1 MVILCDSIPPTH
13 FWAAPNKSWPGG
25 VRTFTAWAQFSPIP
39 TDDEICSAAIFGQTN
54 DLQCLAHHPLY
65 PLYSPTL
72 ITTYLIPADF
82 SKYQLNHWLGN
93 RGAAH
98 VQLSNC
104 PMLLRHNLH
113 RLNLLCIFFC
123 PKGVICLQAA
133 QSLLG
138 KDRFC
143 QICAH
148 PTCRCC
154 WRRTPPPPSP
164 LPPTPLPP
172 TPPVAAERNPSAK
185 PRLLSAS

>member
-1 MVILCDSIPPTH
+1 MVICVTLSHPPT
-13 FWAAPNKSWPGG
+13 FGRPPIKAGPAGSGPSLPGHSFLQFLLMTKYALLQSL
-25 VRTFTAWAQFSPIP
+25 VRPMICNACSSSTLFTLE
-39 TDDEICSAAIFGQTN
+39 T
-54 DLQCLAHHPLY
+54 
-65 PLYSPTL
+65 TL

-98 VQLSNC
+98 VQLSNF

-138 KDRFC
+138 KDRFW

-154 WRRTPPPPSP
+154 WRRTPPPP
-164 LPPTPLPP
+164 PPPLPP

>member
-1 MVILCDSIPPTH
+1 MTLSHPPTFGRPPIKAGPAGSGLSLPGH
-13 FWAAPNKSWPGG
+13 SFLQFLLMTKYALLQSLVRPMICNACSSSTLFTDSNHNLFNTSRFLKISIKSL
-25 VRTFTAWAQFSPIP
+25 AWQ
-39 TDDEICSAAIFGQTN
+39 Q
-54 DLQCLAHHPLY
+54 
-65 PLYSPTL
+65 
-72 ITTYLIPADF
+72 
-82 SKYQLNHWLGN
+82 
-93 RGAAH
+93 GAAH
-98 VQLSNC
+98 VQLSNF
-104 PMLLRHNLH
+104 PMMLRHNLH

-154 WRRTPPPPSP
+154 WHRTPSPPP
-164 LPPTPLPP
+164 PLPP